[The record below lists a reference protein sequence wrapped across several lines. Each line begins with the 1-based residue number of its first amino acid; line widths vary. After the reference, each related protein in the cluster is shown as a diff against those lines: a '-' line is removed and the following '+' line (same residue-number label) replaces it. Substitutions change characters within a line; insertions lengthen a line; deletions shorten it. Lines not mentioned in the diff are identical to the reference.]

1 MPRCASSNRPW
12 RCVTASV
19 KAPRLVAEQL
29 ALDERRRQRGAV
41 DADDRRLTTAAA
53 RVQRPCEQLLARA
66 GFSEQQCRAVG
77 LSHFLQQPERC
88 AQRRAVSDDVL
99 ESDDRGARRHDGRL
113 GTFTQPR
120 PQTRDFNV
128 GVVEHLLDP
137 SPRERRGDDSCD
149 GPQPFDH
156 LVRPAARLIHEPGG
170 QRARPHTVETRHDQ
184 TDDHGRPQRHP
195 RQRLLGDGGQIVD
208 RQIVRDAFDGE
219 GFPSVVPPVD
229 QPPKGHDIRLRVDG
243 SGPRP
248 HPVAG
253 GFRQRVA
260 AGDRDERA
268 AIEREGL
275 PDSAQD
281 VVDRRDDGVRIG
293 DE

>member
-1 MPRCASSNRPW
+1 M
-12 RCVTASV
+12 
-19 KAPRLVAEQL
+19 
-29 ALDERRRQRGAV
+29 
-41 DADDRRLTTAAA
+41 
-53 RVQRPCEQLLARA
+53 QRPGDQLLARA
-66 GFSEQQCRAVG
+66 GFAEQQCRAVG

-208 RQIVRDAFDGE
+208 RQIVRDVFDGE

-229 QPPKGHDIRLRVDG
+229 ISRRRGTTSASASTAPAPGRTQWQVVSGSASRPATAMSVQRSSAKACPILLRTSSIAGTTVSASATSSFEQISAIARLAPDTCSSASGAVVVFIASCD
-243 SGPRP
+243 SGPCG
-248 HPVAG
+248 HG
-253 GFRQRVA
+253 Q
-260 AGDRDERA
+260 
-268 AIEREGL
+268 
-275 PDSAQD
+275 
-281 VVDRRDDGVRIG
+281 
-293 DE
+293 